1 MRFFECRALACCC
14 EDNRKSEGIGL
25 AKRSRILVS
34 EGARYPIEPVHSL
47 TTPSSRHHTT
57 NVIEPDARHVG
68 LAPTHWRATPR
79 PDGSNCLRAPATR
92 ILCQLLA
99 TIGAVTCALRET
111 TPKRLTATGLALPSR
126 YRNRGRF
133 SAKTLVHRH
142 APMSSHLPLPAR
154 WPSPERY
161 FNSVDTNRCRFPTT
175 YQHCGRASRLPDTH
189 SANETELRCPGL

>member
-1 MRFFECRALACCC
+1 M
-14 EDNRKSEGIGL
+14 
-25 AKRSRILVS
+25 LVS
-34 EGARYPIEPVHSL
+34 EGARHPIDPVHSL
-47 TTPSSRHHTT
+47 TTPFSRHCTT

-79 PDGSNCLRAPATR
+79 PDGSPATR

-111 TPKRLTATGLALPSR
+111 TPKWPTATGLARPSR

-142 APMSSHLPLPAR
+142 TPVSSHLALPAR
-154 WPSPERY
+154 WPPPERY
-161 FNSVDTNRCRFPTT
+161 FNSVDTMTAPRAAVDSQQ
-175 YQHCGRASRLPDTH
+175 QHCGRAP
-189 SANETELRCPGL
+189 LRCPAARYAQCERDGAAVPKILTIARRSASVQEN

>member
-1 MRFFECRALACCC
+1 MSERA
-14 EDNRKSEGIGL
+14 RH
-25 AKRSRILVS
+25 
-34 EGARYPIEPVHSL
+34 PIDPVHSL
-47 TTPSSRHHTT
+47 TTPFSRHHTT

-79 PDGSNCLRAPATR
+79 PDGLRAPATR

-111 TPKRLTATGLALPSR
+111 TPKSPTATRLALPSG

-142 APMSSHLPLPAR
+142 TPVSSHLALPAR
-154 WPSPERY
+154 GPPPERY
-161 FNSVDTNRCRFPTT
+161 FNSVDTMAAP
-175 YQHCGRASRLPDTH
+175 RAAVDSQQRTSTAGEHAFGCSPARYAQCERDGAAVPKILTIARR
-189 SANETELRCPGL
+189 SASVQEN

>member
-1 MRFFECRALACCC
+1 M
-14 EDNRKSEGIGL
+14 
-25 AKRSRILVS
+25 LVS
-34 EGARYPIEPVHSL
+34 EGARHPIDPVHSL
-47 TTPSSRHHTT
+47 TTPFSRHCTT

-142 APMSSHLPLPAR
+142 TPVSSHLALPAR
-154 WPSPERY
+154 WPPPERN
-161 FNSVDTNRCRFPTT
+161 FNSVDTMAAP
-175 YQHCGRASRLPDTH
+175 RAAVDSQQRTSTAGEHPFGARPPDTH
-189 SANETELRCPGL
+189 SANETALRCPRF

>member
-1 MRFFECRALACCC
+1 M
-14 EDNRKSEGIGL
+14 
-25 AKRSRILVS
+25 LVS
-34 EGARYPIEPVHSL
+34 EGARHPIDPVHSL
-47 TTPSSRHHTT
+47 TTPFSRHHTT

-142 APMSSHLPLPAR
+142 TPVSSHLALPRKVASTGAILQFR
-154 WPSPERY
+154 RHDGSAE
-161 FNSVDTNRCRFPTT
+161 SRCRFPTT
-175 YQHCGRASRLPDTH
+175 YQHCGRAPFGARPPDTH
-189 SANETELRCPGL
+189 SANETALRCPRF

>member
-1 MRFFECRALACCC
+1 M
-14 EDNRKSEGIGL
+14 
-25 AKRSRILVS
+25 LVS
-34 EGARYPIEPVHSL
+34 EGARHPIDPVHSL
-47 TTPSSRHHTT
+47 TTPFSRHCTT

-142 APMSSHLPLPAR
+142 TPVSSHLALPRKVASTGAILQFR
-154 WPSPERY
+154 RHDGSAE
-161 FNSVDTNRCRFPTT
+161 SRCRFPTT
-175 YQHCGRASRLPDTH
+175 YQHCGRAP
-189 SANETELRCPGL
+189 LRCSPARYAQCERDGAAVPKILTIARRSASVQEN

>member
-1 MRFFECRALACCC
+1 M
-14 EDNRKSEGIGL
+14 
-25 AKRSRILVS
+25 S
-34 EGARYPIEPVHSL
+34 EGARYPIDPVHSL

-99 TIGAVTCALRET
+99 TIGAVACALRET
-111 TPKRLTATGLALPSR
+111 TPKQLTATGLALPSR

-142 APMSSHLPLPAR
+142 APMSTAPRKVASTMAAPRAAVDSQQRTSTAGEHPFGAR
-154 WPSPERY
+154 P
-161 FNSVDTNRCRFPTT
+161 
-175 YQHCGRASRLPDTH
+175 PDTH
-189 SANETELRCPGL
+189 SANETELRCPGF

>member
-1 MRFFECRALACCC
+1 MVGRRE
-14 EDNRKSEGIGL
+14 L
-25 AKRSRILVS
+25 AKQSGVEILVS
-34 EGARYPIEPVHSL
+34 EGARHPIDPVHSL

-57 NVIEPDARHVG
+57 NVIELDARHVG

-126 YRNRGRF
+126 YRIGSDF
-133 SAKTLVHRH
+133 QQK
-142 APMSSHLPLPAR
+142 R
-154 WPSPERY
+154 WCIVIR
-161 FNSVDTNRCRFPTT
+161 
-175 YQHCGRASRLPDTH
+175 
-189 SANETELRCPGL
+189 LRCSLARYAQCERDGAAVPRILTIARRSVSVQEN